1 MSKYSV
7 LLPTYN
13 ERDNIGIIVWL
24 LVRTFKEHDIDYE
37 IVIVDDNSPDG
48 TQDVIRKLQEVVRD
62 LLLAITQMLEAR
74 AHFTT
79 GVVIA
84 SECATN
90 AFLGSA
96 YVHGMSHASGDFIVI
111 MDADLSH
118 HEHRVESPAAGEI
131 MTVVAG

>member
-48 TQDVIRKLQEVVRD
+48 TQDVIRKLQEVYGENRI
-62 LLLAITQMLEAR
+62 LLRPR
-74 AHFTT
+74 A
-79 GVVIA
+79 GKLG
-84 SECATN
+84 
-90 AFLGSA
+90 LGSA

-118 HEHRVESPAAGEI
+118 HVRFDILTAPPLICSLMESPTADF
-131 MTVVAG
+131 